1 MNVISQYCNLFRRN
15 KKKTKQKTYLG
26 KTKYKNTM
34 IHHRH
39 DLEGQARSQ
48 VTS

>member
-1 MNVISQYCNLFRRN
+1 MLLANIVIYSGET

-39 DLEGQARSQ
+39 DLEGEARSQ